1 MSVARPGRS
10 AVVRGLRGAG
20 VTAAM
25 LTLENRDGDGEAV
38 VDIVSVVNI
47 ASASGIHCVRH
58 SRASRGAV
66 AEHC

>member
-1 MSVARPGRS
+1 MARPGRS

-47 ASASGIHCVRH
+47 ASARKWH
-58 SRASRGAV
+58 SLREAQ
-66 AEHC
+66 

>member
-1 MSVARPGRS
+1 MDRPGRS

-20 VTAAM
+20 VTAPM

-47 ASASGIHCVRH
+47 ASASGIHCMRH
-58 SRASRGAV
+58 
-66 AEHC
+66 